1 MTKIPAAMI
10 AKVCNVIMGDNSE
23 NACLDV
29 LVEKALEDAGVGEL
43 ISVLQFIRPALP
55 VIQCMTG
62 RIGLDLGE
70 AKSVEMMNAIDEV
83 LTKIGAAP

>member
-1 MTKIPAAMI
+1 MTIPNRIIM
-10 AKVCNVIMGDNSE
+10 KVCNVLMGEDS
-23 NACLDV
+23 ADKAFDV